1 MAAVL
6 VDPALILSV
15 ESSESKDHNRCDGES
30 SSSDVSQDDTMQQ
43 NTPEWPLIVDTV
55 ASEPDSDSGSWLFDT
70 MAGEWTFVPLTAQT
84 VQVAL
89 DAVRYQKNYAR
100 TVTTRLCV
108 HYINTI
114 RVRVSSGV
122 MSYLFSVDG
131 CQLSQVEPTG
141 RCDIYYCRPYTYE
154 VQVTQKAV
162 GSDVFM
168 VQSIYKTVDQKS
180 LTELREDSNLDFSTV
195 PEADIGTGIDSVIK
209 QADTRLQSQQPKA
222 WQDVDGGLLQRSS
235 SFDDEEPIAWTSDA
249 NNFLDS
255 QSQINDE
262 QLSLRAE
269 PVSMAASESKK
280 DAAVGTESEEA
291 SVVAIVGIVAVA
303 IAAIAFV
310 IALVVSRWRARRN
323 TSQYVVNLEYSPLR
337 STLNTVEN
345 TLSMTSRDSV
355 IGADTK
361 PDLEK
366 ETAFFGHVAR
376 V

>member
-1 MAAVL
+1 
-6 VDPALILSV
+6 
-15 ESSESKDHNRCDGES
+15 
-30 SSSDVSQDDTMQQ
+30 MQQ

-55 ASEPDSDSGSWLFDT
+55 ASEPDSDSGSWMFDT
-70 MAGEWTFVPLTAQT
+70 MAGAWTFVPLTAQT

-168 VQSIYKTVDQKS
+168 VQSIYKTIDQKS

-222 WQDVDGGLLQRSS
+222 WQDVDDGLLQRSS

-255 QSQINDE
+255 QSQINVE

-269 PVSMAASESKK
+269 PVSMAASESK
-280 DAAVGTESEEA
+280 
-291 SVVAIVGIVAVA
+291 
-303 IAAIAFV
+303 
-310 IALVVSRWRARRN
+310 
-323 TSQYVVNLEYSPLR
+323 
-337 STLNTVEN
+337 
-345 TLSMTSRDSV
+345 
-355 IGADTK
+355 
-361 PDLEK
+361 
-366 ETAFFGHVAR
+366 
-376 V
+376 